1 MQVVS
6 QIAQQLAE
14 LHAAG
19 YIHRDLKP
27 ANVMYLEQEQR
38 WALFDFG
45 CAAVAGRSAPLRFS
59 LAYAAPEVVVNAR
72 DPDCDGTMLV
82 LPELDA
88 WSLGLMAYEVLMGE
102 RAFGS
107 RTRTRSEVC
116 FQVVPCF

>member
-1 MQVVS
+1 MPQVLS
-6 QIAQQLAE
+6 NISLRLADM
-14 LHAAG
+14 HGAG
-19 YIHRDLKP
+19 YVHRDLKP

-45 CAAVAGRSAPLRFS
+45 CAAVSGRNAPLRFS

-107 RTRTRSEVC
+107 RTRTRSEVR
-116 FQVVPCF
+116 FL